1 MISLRIVTTM
11 AIALLA
17 TTAGAIAA
25 GKPTKVADL
34 QGSAWVV
41 RCNPEGTWV
50 ATWSQG
56 ADQTYTLWAVDTA
69 KGDKFQVDTSKDPG
83 GMCWIP
89 NRSELFY
96 CTAKAVSFESGI
108 KYNSVTYYTWD
119 VTKKKRV
126 KVSDLKDDLKT
137 YIIDPVPAEDGSK
150 VFHMTITN
158 KKPSFNIFFPSGK
171 GIMSPMLVNA
181 KVAADYDLSA
191 DGQTVYWPMSEES
204 GKLVITG
211 WGFKKN
217 FYSGMYQINKDPAK
231 GRAGFKVDSINR
243 QAVTMA
249 QNEGDPALKAAVYSF
264 KDPKNPIA
272 IPVKLDPTEEI
283 VMQDWKGRSGQL
295 YMVVARSAGQKTL
308 FSIIE
313 VNPASSQRTAVLSDS
328 TDEIRFVDYASR
340 TGDYYYSAV
349 VPGKGTRIVKLT
361 H

>member
-1 MISLRIVTTM
+1 MNCLRICT
-11 AIALLA
+11 AIAFVLFA
-17 TTAGAIAA
+17 TSVCAFAA

-34 QGSAWVV
+34 QGKAYVV

-56 ADQTYTLWAVDTA
+56 ADKSYTLWAVDTA
-69 KGDKFQVDTSKDPG
+69 KGDKFEVDTSKNPG

-89 NRSELFY
+89 NRSELLY
-96 CTAKAVSFESGI
+96 CSAKPVSFENGV
-108 KYNSVTYYTWD
+108 KYNSVTYFTWD
-119 VTKKKRV
+119 VTKKKKVRV
-126 KVSDLKDDLKT
+126 SELKDDLET

-150 VFHMTITN
+150 VFHMTITE

-171 GIMSPMLVNA
+171 GVMSPMLVNA

-191 DGQTVYWPMSEES
+191 DGQTVYWPMSEPDS

-264 KDPKNPIA
+264 KDPKNPVA

-295 YMVVARSAGQKTL
+295 YMVVARTIGQKTL

-313 VNPASSQRTAVLSDS
+313 VNPSSGQRTAVLPDS

-340 TGDYYYSAV
+340 TGNYFYSAV
-349 VPGKGTRIVKLT
+349 VPGKGTRIVKL
-361 H
+361 